1 MVIQQANNRWVGAL
15 LAAVGVILI
24 LFGVA
29 WARTD
34 LLNWNTSAAAA
45 DATRTHV
52 AEDSLS
58 YADARKATATRE
70 NLNAKLDAVAGAATQ
85 TAIYVALEN
94 SIQDAKLAP
103 TQTAVYESNRHL
115 EQIAETQQ
123 TFELFNTTVIA
134 FFALLGGVTGV
145 YLVVRA
151 YVIAFPQEKGFLR
164 KGSQNRQAP
173 LQLPPK
179 NK

>member
-15 LAAVGVILI
+15 LAAVGVILV

-58 YADARKATATRE
+58 HSDARKATATRE
-70 NLNAKLDAVAGAATQ
+70 NLNSKLDAVAGAATQ
-85 TAIYVALEN
+85 TAIHFAVEN

-103 TQTAVYESNRHL
+103 TQTAVHESNRHL

-123 TFELFNTTVIA
+123 TFELLNTAVIA
-134 FFALLGGVTGV
+134 LFAFLGGVTGV

-151 YVIAFPQEKGFLR
+151 YVIALPQEKGVLR
-164 KGSQNRQAP
+164 GGSQHRQEP
-173 LQLPPK
+173 HQLPPT